1 MAHQGE
7 DSEDFLP
14 PIKRKRIEKTSPS
27 QKCIIC
33 QDIHSENLRK
43 GKAIETFV
51 SAVKRRKDEVYSRL
65 SGEIDD
71 LSKRDVYWHSSCYS
85 SYTSEQ
91 NIRYATAAHHHTDE
105 EVSGGKG
112 KEVQSRTS
120 RSSVNPTDWSKCLFC
135 RNKTHKKVAAMY
147 NVCTFEA
154 SERIRKAAEV
164 KGDEQMLHC
173 LRSVNNDLIAAEA
186 KYHKDCLSSYVS
198 KSNLKHQGFDDGMSL
213 HEAAF
218 KELAQSIGHC
228 ILYEGRAYDMSSL
241 LLKYQDILK
250 ERGVDGASYTKH
262 RLKERLKRYFGCDI
276 EFFQQANK
284 CKSEIVYPSALS
296 IHDLINEAAATKM
309 QTTASNSANH
319 ESADYQQIRYV
330 AGRIREEIRKCNGIK
345 LRPLDVKE
353 ICLETAKRIVPPIL
367 YMLIRQI
374 ICPSE
379 MKETEISTACKRI
392 EDERKVLTISQ
403 DIIHSASNARVK
415 LPKQIGLAM
424 AVHHL
429 TGSKVLIT
437 LLNRMGHCSSYSE
450 VQEVDTSLAM
460 EVTAM
465 AEQFGTVV
473 PSNIS
478 PGPFI
483 QIAADNNDLKEE
495 TLDGKNT
502 THATTMVVYQRKQFG
517 PELPP
522 TARAD
527 HTLRRRSLEAA
538 NTLYEIRECCM
549 HGRRPLLTEYKGTI
563 QTEWFTSKSDE
574 LSNATDRDNI
584 WALLR
589 IDPSRMLDTTV
600 VAGATRQLVPSWSG
614 FNALL
619 FPDIPRVTN
628 VGYCPLLDASS
639 TEFSTVYTVMKNA
652 QQISSSVGQLESVIT
667 FDLAIYVKAKQ
678 IQLKFPDEFSDTIL
692 RLGGFHVA
700 LNFLSIIGK
709 KYQGS
714 GLDDLLIESGV
725 YAAGTTSALLAGR
738 SYNRGVRAHK
748 LCFEAF
754 FRQLWNAFLT
764 WCSRREQAEGRLAD
778 VEDSVKTRLAECRE
792 QIGSKNSA
800 RTIEKF
806 GSLQEELKDVMKW
819 FKKFKEE
826 QCASSKL
833 FAYWE
838 EYNGMVNLLLHFLQ
852 AERTGDWKLHLS
864 AVAAMTPYFFA
875 MDRHNYAR
883 WLPVYL
889 ADMHQIESKHPRV
902 YVEFMRGNHVV
913 CRSSHP
919 FSQVSTD
926 MALEQS
932 INADSKTKGGIV
944 GISMRP
950 TALQRWFL
958 TCHERAAITSSL
970 KSMYAV
976 VTENRVG
983 VSHKESSKSRVLR
996 DEGDVQ
1002 KLLNCFTSNA
1012 MTDPFSSEAG
1022 GDLFNFATGVLLP
1035 TNVADNLLSSTEKG
1049 QEQMD
1054 TFVNQRLETSE
1065 VNFWD
1070 PVPNLKVKS
1079 FSTMAKKT
1087 NVKAKDRV
1095 ITVSADQDLFGRLLI
1110 AANTREINLKEVL
1123 SYELSAVPFALAHQ
1137 DGSIRKTTKSVL
1149 AKMLEEQVEVLP
1161 RLSPALELETA
1172 HILDG
1177 MAIVQMMKSAGAST
1191 FGELASKYYTAITAP
1206 LAQSSCKEVHMVFDQ
1221 YWSTSIKSGERS
1233 RRGSSN
1239 SLEVYIHGPSTPIPK
1254 QWAKYITNPQNK
1266 INLCDFLTK
1275 IMCSHGKE
1283 QLVDGKKLVIG
1294 GGYKDGKIAVSITN
1308 GASEFTEPLECSH
1321 EEADTRLLLHAKH
1334 ASSSRSRVIIQ
1345 SPDTDVLVLC
1355 ATHFDSIGCEELW
1368 FKTGIRDHLR
1378 YVPVH
1383 RLSVKLGQKL
1393 CRCLPAFHAL
1403 TGCDTTSA
1411 LAGVSKKK
1419 AWERLSRNKVH
1430 QDNLGL
1436 VGQSAALDDLSRATC
1451 EAFICDLYPAV
1462 KKQTSSADELRYVM
1476 FCQKRHKSELLPPTS
1491 DSVLQHAR
1499 RVSYQ
1504 AFIWRNALVA
1514 KPHIPS
1520 PEGNGWEKING
1531 ILQPCYMTKA
1541 AAPSSLL
1548 ELTTC
1553 KCKKSGCQSNCSCV
1567 NLGLSCTEA
1576 CFCMANMDLC
1586 KNPHGAFLDASD
1598 ESEDDSDSETD

>member
-1 MAHQGE
+1 MI
-7 DSEDFLP
+7 LP
-14 PIKRKRIEKTSPS
+14 NEMYTGTRLVTVATQASRISATLL
-27 QKCIIC
+27 QLTIILKV
-33 QDIHSENLRK
+33 Q
-43 GKAIETFV
+43 
-51 SAVKRRKDEVYSRL
+51 
-65 SGEIDD
+65 
-71 LSKRDVYWHSSCYS
+71 
-85 SYTSEQ
+85 
-91 NIRYATAAHHHTDE
+91 
-105 EVSGGKG
+105 GGKG

-120 RSSVNPTDWSKCLFC
+120 RSSVNPTDWSKCLFY
-135 RNKTHKKVAAMY
+135 RNKTHKKVSVMY

-173 LRSVNNDLIAAEA
+173 LLGVNNDLIAAEA

-198 KSNLKHQGFDDGMSL
+198 KSNLKHQGFDDGMSV

-228 ILYEGRAYDMSSL
+228 ILEEGRAYDMSSL

-284 CKSEIVYPSALS
+284 RKSEIVYSSALS

-309 QTTASNSANH
+309 QTTASNSVNY
-319 ESADYQQIRYV
+319 ESADYQQIRNV
-330 AGRIREEIRKCNGIK
+330 AGRVREEIRKSNGIK
-345 LRPLDVKE
+345 LRPLDSKE

-374 ICPSE
+374 ICPGE
-379 MKETEISTACKRI
+379 IKETEISSACKRI

-403 DIIHSASNARVK
+403 DIIHSASNARLK

-465 AEQFGTVV
+465 AEQFGTAV

-478 PGPFI
+478 TGPFI
-483 QIAADNNDLKEE
+483 QFAADNNDLKEE

-527 HTLRRRSLEAA
+527 HTMRRRSLEAA
-538 NTLYEIRECCM
+538 NTLYEIRECSM

-563 QTEWFTSKSDE
+563 QTEWFTSISDD

-589 IDPSRMLDTTV
+589 IDPSRVLDTTV

-628 VGYCPLLDASS
+628 IGYCPLLDASS
-639 TEFSTVYTVMKNA
+639 TEFSTVYTVMKHA
-652 QQISSSVGQLESVIT
+652 QQISMSVGQLESVIT

-678 IQLKFPDEFSDTIL
+678 IQLKFPDEFSDTVL
-692 RLGGFHVA
+692 RLGGFHVV

-714 GLDDLLIESGV
+714 GLDDLLIESVV
-725 YAAGTTSALLAGR
+725 YAAETTSALLAGR

-754 FRQLWNAFLT
+754 FRQMWKAFLA
-764 WCSRREQAEGRLAD
+764 WCSRREHAEGRLVD
-778 VEDSVKTRLAECRE
+778 VDDSVKTRLAECRE
-792 QIGSKNSA
+792 QIDLKNSV
-800 RTIEKF
+800 RTITKF
-806 GSLQEELKDVMKW
+806 GSLQEELKEVMKW

-838 EYNGMVNLLLHFLQ
+838 GYNAMVNLLLHFLQ

-902 YVEFMRGNHVV
+902 YGEFMRGNHVV

-932 INADSKTKGGIV
+932 INADSKAKGGIV
-944 GISMRP
+944 GISIRP
-950 TALQRWFL
+950 AALQRWFL
-958 TCHERAAITSSL
+958 TSHERAAIASSL

-976 VTENRVG
+976 VTEDRAG
-983 VSHKESSKSRVLR
+983 ACHKESSKSRVLR

-1002 KLLNCFTSNA
+1002 KLMNCFTSNA

-1035 TNVADNLLSSTEKG
+1035 
-1049 QEQMD
+1049 
-1054 TFVNQRLETSE
+1054 NQR
-1065 VNFWD
+1065 
-1070 PVPNLKVKS
+1070 
-1079 FSTMAKKT
+1079 
-1087 NVKAKDRV
+1087 
-1095 ITVSADQDLFGRLLI
+1095 
-1110 AANTREINLKEVL
+1110 
-1123 SYELSAVPFALAHQ
+1123 
-1137 DGSIRKTTKSVL
+1137 
-1149 AKMLEEQVEVLP
+1149 
-1161 RLSPALELETA
+1161 
-1172 HILDG
+1172 
-1177 MAIVQMMKSAGAST
+1177 
-1191 FGELASKYYTAITAP
+1191 
-1206 LAQSSCKEVHMVFDQ
+1206 
-1221 YWSTSIKSGERS
+1221 
-1233 RRGSSN
+1233 RR
-1239 SLEVYIHGPSTPIPK
+1239 
-1254 QWAKYITNPQNK
+1254 
-1266 INLCDFLTK
+1266 
-1275 IMCSHGKE
+1275 
-1283 QLVDGKKLVIG
+1283 
-1294 GGYKDGKIAVSITN
+1294 
-1308 GASEFTEPLECSH
+1308 
-1321 EEADTRLLLHAKH
+1321 
-1334 ASSSRSRVIIQ
+1334 
-1345 SPDTDVLVLC
+1345 
-1355 ATHFDSIGCEELW
+1355 
-1368 FKTGIRDHLR
+1368 
-1378 YVPVH
+1378 
-1383 RLSVKLGQKL
+1383 
-1393 CRCLPAFHAL
+1393 
-1403 TGCDTTSA
+1403 
-1411 LAGVSKKK
+1411 
-1419 AWERLSRNKVH
+1419 
-1430 QDNLGL
+1430 
-1436 VGQSAALDDLSRATC
+1436 
-1451 EAFICDLYPAV
+1451 
-1462 KKQTSSADELRYVM
+1462 
-1476 FCQKRHKSELLPPTS
+1476 
-1491 DSVLQHAR
+1491 
-1499 RVSYQ
+1499 
-1504 AFIWRNALVA
+1504 
-1514 KPHIPS
+1514 
-1520 PEGNGWEKING
+1520 
-1531 ILQPCYMTKA
+1531 
-1541 AAPSSLL
+1541 
-1548 ELTTC
+1548 
-1553 KCKKSGCQSNCSCV
+1553 
-1567 NLGLSCTEA
+1567 
-1576 CFCMANMDLC
+1576 
-1586 KNPHGAFLDASD
+1586 
-1598 ESEDDSDSETD
+1598 